1 MDPPHVDADPDLD
14 PSFHFVANLD
24 PDLNFYFD
32 SDPDPATHNSD
43 ANLQSLVYRPSTAP
57 F

>member
-1 MDPPHVDADPDLD
+1 MDPHHVDADPDLD
-14 PSFHFVANLD
+14 PAFHFDADLD
-24 PDLNFYFD
+24 PDLNFHFD
-32 SDPDPATHNSD
+32 SDLDPATHKRD